1 MPRYFRILVLLFLI
15 AFACLP
21 ISCRD
26 KAMPKPRGY
35 FRIDFPQKDYD
46 VWQQDYPFSFEYL
59 KGAKVVEDK
68 THFAEK
74 YWLNVLYPKY
84 NATLHLSYKEV
95 NENLDKYLEDSHKLV
110 YKHTIKADAI
120 DEKNYINNEKQVF
133 GLVYRI
139 LGNSASSIQF
149 IATDSSKHFLRGSL
163 YFNNQPNS
171 DSLAPVIQ
179 FIDKDIVHL
188 METLSWE

>member
-68 THFAEK
+68 THLAEK

-110 YKHTIKADAI
+110 YKHAIKADAI